1 MSSITS
7 STSASASTSPN
18 HLIIVCCHAIYT
30 GGSAEDESNW
40 LLEPFQRGETAT
52 YLAHIEAG
60 VRELSRDKEHA
71 ILVFSGGATKRDRT
85 DRSEGEGYLYSVK
98 SFPRRREGQA
108 PWVPLE
114 SSSSKAKQSKAS
126 DV

>member
-1 MSSITS
+1 MSVAT
-7 STSASASTSPN
+7 STSASPN

-40 LLEPFQRGETAT
+40 LIEPFQRGETAT
-52 YLAHIEAG
+52 YIAHIEAG

-85 DRSEGEGYLYSVK
+85 DRSEGEGYLV
-98 SFPRRREGQA
+98 SFTKVSSNAKGQA
-108 PWVPLE
+108 LGSVGILLE
-114 SSSSKAKQSKAS
+114 QSKAKQSKAS